1 MDVQN
6 SLCNPDPVKH
16 IQYCHGCVRCV
27 TERYYNAEMQECAVA
42 YAKFVT
48 NRLAEA
54 RKTCPDAI
62 VILETRLDFSKYVP
76 GGFGTGDCVIIAE
89 PILDVIDFKYGKGH
103 RVEAEDNPQM
113 QLYGLGALE
122 QFGDLYEIKAVRM
135 TIFQPRLSGIEDS
148 SEKTVKDLTA
158 WGKNYV
164 KPRAKLADKGEGDFA
179 PCEEACRFCRAK
191 NQCRA
196 RAEENLKL
204 FDESPDPLLIS
215 PEEAGAILAKSADIE
230 TWLKDLR
237 ELVSNALTAGETVAG
252 WKMVEGRSNRKFADE
267 DQVVT
272 AMKAAGYDESLLY
285 DRKLITLTQM
295 ERDFGKKN
303 LAEILGDL
311 IVKPQG
317 APTLAPE
324 SDKRPAYRFE
334 EQVLK
339 AFDE

>member
-1 MDVQN
+1 MVLMN
-6 SLCNPDPVKH
+6 L
-16 IQYCHGCVRCV
+16 
-27 TERYYNAEMQECAVA
+27 
-42 YAKFVT
+42 
-48 NRLAEA
+48 
-54 RKTCPDAI
+54 
-62 VILETRLDFSKYVP
+62 
-76 GGFGTGDCVIIAE
+76 II
-89 PILDVIDFKYGKGH
+89 K
-103 RVEAEDNPQM
+103 
-113 QLYGLGALE
+113 
-122 QFGDLYEIKAVRM
+122 
-135 TIFQPRLSGIEDS
+135 PRLSGIEDS
-148 SEKTVKDLTA
+148 SEKTVKELTS
-158 WGKNYV
+158 WGKSYV

-179 PCEEACRFCRAK
+179 PSEEACRFCRAK

-237 ELVSNALTAGETVAG
+237 ELVSGALTAGETVTG

-267 DQVVT
+267 DKVVA

-295 ERDFGKKN
+295 ERDFGKKT

-334 EQVLK
+334 DQVLK